1 MPTQNSNVPF
11 IDEKLL
17 QQYLS
22 MISYIQGDQLS
33 NLMSQFGVIK
43 NLINRKE
50 FALKDH
56 HVLAFHQKFKSLCI
70 HRKNLIFT

>member
-1 MPTQNSNVPF
+1 
-11 IDEKLL
+11 
-17 QQYLS
+17 
-22 MISYIQGDQLS
+22 MINYVQGDQIS

-56 HVLAFHQKFKSLCI
+56 HVLAIHQKFKSLCV
-70 HRKNLIFT
+70 HRKNLIFTQRKQNNEQRVYN